1 MAAHADAARRLAS
14 LPARLT
20 ATLLP
25 FQLAGV
31 THILRRLG
39 RCLLADEPGVG
50 KTLQAIA
57 SYVAYSCE
65 GPLCVVVPAS
75 LRLQWAD
82 ELERHVVGLC
92 PGDLSLIFTSADKAL
107 LDDLPRKAAS
117 STSSWPAGRMRAV
130 VISYNM
136 LAALRHDMLAVS
148 WGLVV
153 CDESH
158 TMRTTL
164 GRADSDLTEAAAA
177 LARGSM
183 RAVLLTGTP
192 SLNRPFDI
200 YRQADALCPG
210 LLGPSK
216 WDFGDAYCE
225 SKVLPTGGRSASGGV
240 RLQELHLLLTSTGYL
255 LRRTKADVAAELPP
269 KRRTVVRLTLPAQ
282 AAGKREAAAAVDPPV
297 VDAETDTV
305 ADTAAAAAG
314 DDGRAPRT
322 KTASHVTGLR
332 KIGPTC
338 EWLFATLLR
347 SSGDGSSANK
357 VVIFAHHKAVMNG
370 IQEAMERA
378 AQASD
383 GGSAAWYVRIDG
395 ETDAVNRAAAVSS
408 FSRDPHVRC
417 ALLSVRAAG
426 TGLDFSAASAVVF
439 AELPLDASDVLQAE
453 ARVHRRGCQRVN
465 VYFICARDT
474 DDETR
479 WTDIAA
485 RLSRVATVHNGP
497 YGDQPEGGP
506 GGPASMVLDVD
517 AVVEAHHPG
526 GEAGCGAP
534 DAEASKPAADPGG
547 SEPPSTDIAMPG
559 SPAAPLAAH
568 EDITAAAAGESISK
582 TRLRFQ
588 VSGHTNRLHL
598 FIRRQD
604 SQPPEAALSAL
615 SSDADDVEPEEGEH
629 GTTWRVDPALE
640 HVGSVHRCDL
650 EAVLLGTPPSTLPWP
665 LSTRG
670 ACRHAAR
677 AFLAAFDGLTASQR
691 RDLHKAGAPSTRASL
706 RSTADAAKASLV
718 ASAPQL
724 RKTASVRRTA
734 KLADV
739 APPAPGGAQPRYVSL
754 CPPLAPHT
762 AHART
767 QWVTPAGTWLC
778 VACNTAPA
786 RVQHPPESAADGV
799 TSGDLTVATLLDLC
813 CGAPCLEWIQLRTNP
828 AALRAAVFARDR
840 GVCAT
845 CALDCNA
852 LHLRIKPLSEADRRR
867 VVLAAAPTFGEE
879 RHAGALAALCATG
892 HAGRLWQADHTVA
905 VIDGGGLCGLENMRT
920 LCVTCH
926 TDKTARLASRRAA
939 ERREARDVAAAAD
952 VPPWRLPTKPPS
964 LDNDDDFVS
973 GQADKKKGKAK
984 KADKKKRKNA
994 EDSSHNVME

>member
-1 MAAHADAARRLAS
+1 M
-14 LPARLT
+14 
-20 ATLLP
+20 
-25 FQLAGV
+25 
-31 THILRRLG
+31 THILRRRG

-57 SYVAYSCE
+57 SYVAYASE

-92 PGDLSLIFTSADKAL
+92 PSDLTLIFTSADKAL
-107 LDDLPRKAAS
+107 LDDLPRKAGPNGAGS
-117 STSSWPAGRMRAV
+117 AAWPAGRMRAV

-136 LAALRHDMLAVS
+136 LAALRHEMVGVA

-177 LARGSM
+177 LVKGAM

-200 YRQADALCPG
+200 YRQVDALCPG
-210 LLGPSK
+210 LLGASK

-225 SKVLPTGGRSASGGV
+225 SKVMPTGGRSASGGC
-240 RLQELHLLLTSTGYL
+240 RLHELHLLLSATCYL

-269 KRRTVVRLTLPAQ
+269 KRRTVVRLTLAPQ
-282 AAGKREAAAAVDPPV
+282 QGGKREAAAPDDCPP
-297 VDAETDTV
+297 ET
-305 ADTAAAAAG
+305 DTAAAC
-314 DDGRAPRT
+314 DDEAAPRT
-322 KTASHVTGLR
+322 KTVSHVTGLR

-338 EWLFATLLR
+338 EWLLATLLR
-347 SSGDGSSANK
+347 SGDGSSATNK

-370 IQEAMERA
+370 IQEALERA
-378 AQASD
+378 AQGDDAT
-383 GGSAAWYVRIDG
+383 AAWYVRIDG
-395 ETDAVNRAAAVSS
+395 ETDALNRAAAVSS

-485 RLSRVATVHNGP
+485 RLSRVAAVHNGP
-497 YGDQPEGGP
+497 DSEPAEGRA

-517 AVVEAHHPG
+517 SVVDAHQSG
-526 GEAGCGAP
+526 GDASCSAP
-534 DAEASKPAADPGG
+534 DAVEQTSAPADSQP
-547 SEPPSTDIAMPG
+547 TDVAMPL
-559 SPAAPLAAH
+559 SHALPLATC
-568 EDITAAAAGESISK
+568 ENVTAAEAAVEGISK
-582 TRLRFQ
+582 RRLRFQ
-588 VSGHTNRLHL
+588 VSGHTNRLHI
-598 FIRRQD
+598 FIRRD
-604 SQPPEAALSAL
+604 AAAEPPLSPDGAA
-615 SSDADDVEPEEGEH
+615 DADDVSPEESEPG
-629 GTTWRVDPALE
+629 LE
-640 HVGSVHRCDL
+640 HVGSVHRSDL
-650 EAVLLGTPPSTLPWP
+650 DAVLLGTPPSALPWP
-665 LSTRG
+665 LS
-670 ACRHAAR
+670 ASASCRQAAR
-677 AFLAAFDGLTASQR
+677 AFLTAFDGLMASQR
-691 RDLHKAGAPSTRASL
+691 RHLHRAGGPATRASL
-706 RSTADAAKASLV
+706 RVAAEAAKASLA
-718 ASAPQL
+718 ASASLQRRP
-724 RKTASVRRTA
+724 ASVRRTA

-739 APPAPGGAQPRYVSL
+739 APPPPEGAQARYVTL

-767 QWVTPAGTWLC
+767 QWVTATGSWLC

-786 RVQHPPESAADGV
+786 RVQHRPESVIDGMTSADV
-799 TSGDLTVATLLDLC
+799 TVATLLDLC
-813 CGAPCLEWIQLRTNP
+813 CGAPCLEWMQLRTCP

-845 CALDCNA
+845 CRLDCNA
-852 LHLRIKPLSEADRRR
+852 LHMRIKPLSEADRRR
-867 VVLAAAPTFGEE
+867 VVVAAAPTFGQE

-920 LCVTCH
+920 LCATCH
-926 TDKTARLASRRAA
+926 TDETTRLASRRAA
-939 ERREARDVAAAAD
+939 ERRDAKDAAVEADA
-952 VPPWRLPTKPPS
+952 PPRRPPTKPPS
-964 LDNDDDFVS
+964 LEDDTDFVS
-973 GQADKKKGKAK
+973 GQKSKTKKKKTG
-984 KADKKKRKNA
+984 KKKRKDA
-994 EDSSHNVME
+994 DEEGMD

>member
-1 MAAHADAARRLAS
+1 MSVTKACACGICLSHVPHLTACPSHTQAAAHAEASRRLAS

-31 THILRRLG
+31 AHILRRRG

-57 SYVAYSCE
+57 SYVAYSSE

-82 ELERHVVGLC
+82 ELERHVIGLH
-92 PGDLSLIFTSADKAL
+92 PGDLTLIFTSADKAL
-107 LDDLPRKAAS
+107 LDDLPRKAGPTGAG
-117 STSSWPAGRMRAV
+117 SWPPGRMRAV

-136 LAALRHDMLAVS
+136 LAALRHEMVGVA

-177 LARGSM
+177 LVKGAM

-200 YRQADALCPG
+200 YRQVDALCPG
-210 LLGPSK
+210 LLGASK

-225 SKVLPTGGRSASGGV
+225 SKVLPTGRSASGGC
-240 RLQELHLLLTSTGYL
+240 RLHELHLLLSATCYL

-269 KRRTVVRLTLPAQ
+269 KRRTVVRLTLAAQ
-282 AAGKREAAAAVDPPV
+282 SGGKREAAAPDDCPP
-297 VDAETDTV
+297 EI
-305 ADTAAAAAG
+305 DTAAANG
-314 DDGRAPRT
+314 DEAAPRT
-322 KTASHVTGLR
+322 KSVSHITGLR

-347 SSGDGSSANK
+347 SCTTNK

-370 IQEAMERA
+370 IQEALERA
-378 AQASD
+378 AQGD
-383 GGSAAWYVRIDG
+383 GATSAWYVRIDG
-395 ETDAVNRAAAVSS
+395 ETDALNRAAAVSS
-408 FSRDPHVRC
+408 FSRHPHVRC

-465 VYFICARDT
+465 VYFICARGT

-485 RLSRVATVHNGP
+485 RLTRVAAVHNGP
-497 YGDQPEGGP
+497 DSEPAECGAGGP
-506 GGPASMVLDVD
+506 TSMVLDVD
-517 AVVEAHHPG
+517 SVVEAHQPG
-526 GEAGCGAP
+526 GDASCSAP
-534 DAEASKPAADPGG
+534 DAVAQTCAPADPG
-547 SEPPSTDIAMPG
+547 SSDTEPPTDVAMP
-559 SPAAPLAAH
+559 STHAQPLA
-568 EDITAAAAGESISK
+568 ISAAEAAVESISK
-582 TRLRFQ
+582 SRLRFQ
-588 VSGHTNRLHL
+588 VSGHTNRLHI
-598 FIRRQD
+598 FIRREVAAE
-604 SQPPEAALSAL
+604 SPPPPDCGA
-615 SSDADDVEPEEGEH
+615 DADDVSPEESEPE
-629 GTTWRVDPALE
+629 LE

-650 EAVLLGTPPSTLPWP
+650 EAVLLGTPPSALPWP
-665 LSTRG
+665 LSTR
-670 ACRHAAR
+670 ASCRLAAR
-677 AFLAAFDGLTASQR
+677 AFWTAFDGLTASQR
-691 RDLHKAGAPSTRASL
+691 RDLNRAGGPTTRASL
-706 RSTADAAKASLV
+706 RAAAEAAKASLV
-718 ASAPQL
+718 ASAPLQ
-724 RKTASVRRTA
+724 RRPASVRRTA

-739 APPAPGGAQPRYVSL
+739 APPPPEGALARYVTL

-767 QWVTPAGTWLC
+767 QWVTSTGSWLC

-786 RVQHPPESAADGV
+786 RVQHRPESATDGV
-799 TSGDLTVATLLDLC
+799 ISSDLTVSTLLDLC
-813 CGAPCLEWIQLRTNP
+813 CGAPCLEWMQLRTCP

-845 CALDCNA
+845 CSLDCNA
-852 LHLRIKPLSEADRRR
+852 LHQRIKPLSEADRRR
-867 VVLAAAPTFGEE
+867 VVVAAAPTFGEQ

-892 HAGRLWQADHTVA
+892 HAGRLWQADHMLA

-920 LCVTCH
+920 LCVACH
-926 TDKTARLASRRAA
+926 TDETTRLASRRAA
-939 ERREARDVAAAAD
+939 ERRDAAEAEA
-952 VPPWRLPTKPPS
+952 PPWRPPTKPPS
-964 LDNDDDFVS
+964 LEDDDDFMS
-973 GQADKKKGKAK
+973 GQKIKTG
-984 KADKKKRKNA
+984 KKKRKQAKEGTTRNIVA
-994 EDSSHNVME
+994 LV